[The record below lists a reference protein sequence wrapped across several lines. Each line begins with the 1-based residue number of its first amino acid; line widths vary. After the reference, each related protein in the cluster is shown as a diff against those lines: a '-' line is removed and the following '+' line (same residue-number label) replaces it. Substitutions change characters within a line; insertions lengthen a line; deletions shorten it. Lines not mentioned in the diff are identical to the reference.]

1 MAASAVLLA
10 MLLLRLL
17 RPHHWVKNGLVFLP
31 LVAGHV
37 VEAGAWLRGLA
48 AFVAFGLVAS
58 GNYVV
63 NDILDREHD
72 RLHPT
77 KRHRPVAAGAVAL
90 STAWALAAACIGAGL
105 VVGLLLSPALFA
117 VLVLY
122 LLLAQAYSLRIKRAF
137 VADLFALV
145 AFYLLRVFAGSAAV
159 GILPSIWLLAFVVF
173 AFLSLA
179 ALKRT
184 SELAL
189 LQGRGEERSA
199 GRAYVVDDRLL
210 VAVVA
215 LAAGYAA
222 VVVLAL
228 YLDSEPARR
237 LYAQPEVL
245 WLLCPLLLFWFTRA
259 VALAGRGA
267 VPDDPVVFALEDRV
281 SLLCGAA
288 ALLVLAGATVPWT
301 P

>member
-1 MAASAVLLA
+1 MRCSVLPAVLTA
-10 MLLLRLL
+10 L
-17 RPHHWVKNGLVFLP
+17 RPHHWAKNGLLFLP
-31 LVAGHV
+31 LLAAHATDPVL
-37 VEAGAWLRGLA
+37 WLRALV

-77 KRHRPVAAGAVAL
+77 KRNRPIASGAVPLSRARVLAGLCIAAGLLAGLAL
-90 STAWALAAACIGAGL
+90 SPW
-105 VVGLLLSPALFA
+105 LFA
-117 VLVLY
+117 VLALY
-122 LLLAQAYSLRIKRAF
+122 LAFAQAYSLRIKRVF

-159 GILPSIWLLAFVVF
+159 AILPSNWLLAFVVF

-184 SELAL
+184 SELSL
-189 LQGRGEERSA
+189 LRAQGRDGSA
-199 GRAYVVDDRLL
+199 GRAYVMDDRLL
-210 VAVVA
+210 VAMVA
-215 LAAGYAA
+215 LAAGHAA

-228 YLDSEPARR
+228 YLDSEPAKR
-237 LYAQPEVL
+237 LYARPEVL

-267 VPDDPVVFALEDRV
+267 IPDDPVAFALRDRV
-281 SLLCGAA
+281 SLLCGAF
-288 ALLVLAGATVPWT
+288 ALAVVMVAVVA
-301 P
+301 